1 MMKLFG
7 LANAFW
13 TFAVLLAGVF
23 YPRLVLLGD
32 FPHMDEG
39 LSVFLGGLCA
49 EAFSGSG
56 HLPLMHG
63 LPLEALLLCWTSFLP
78 GFTVI
83 WLRLCDLLFA
93 CLAGWLLCRIYQEEC
108 GNEAMGLVLALLVL
122 CPMNYPAVIDAG
134 YKNAIP
140 PAFCF
145 LFGAFLLARDNPAP
159 KSGRWFFCGL
169 CVCLAVL
176 FREPFVVFAL
186 LGCVAVMVCGGF
198 PATLRYI
205 AGGIA
210 GLVPILLLLFW
221 LQGPDAL
228 REIYEAYNG
237 RGLLYAQ
244 ETGRIWHNFHSGI
257 YRSLHNFAGPIAAL
271 AGVGALFI
279 FSRLKFG
286 GRPVA
291 AKRALFWLAVFL
303 LPMLEPMTKIGF
315 LYHFSVCLP
324 GLGGLA
330 AWLVKAMSACQYK
343 KTNAGIAV
351 ICCLCACVSVAGLP
365 GPTNAPMT
373 FQMLGRFP
381 APGWPDEW
389 AEKSNPLMAAREI
402 KKALPPGGT
411 FSTSAFS
418 FFIYPAVGAMPP
430 KTERHD
436 AGYGLSDLSRY
447 YVKLGMN
454 SEKLASELRAN
465 PPDVIAIG
473 KAFDVHERDYAAS
486 LREAVEKCG
495 LYQPVAVVDPDPSRH
510 YGWLGYQIYR
520 KKTG

>member
-1 MMKLFG
+1 MKLSGFT
-7 LANAFW
+7 NAFW

-23 YPRLVLLGD
+23 YPRLMVLGD

-39 LSVFLGGLCA
+39 LSVFLSELCA

-108 GNEAMGLVLALLVL
+108 GTTAIGLLLGLLVL
-122 CPMNYPAVIDAG
+122 CPLNYPGVIDAG

-140 PAFCF
+140 VAFCF
-145 LFGAFLLARDNPAP
+145 LFGAFLLARNNPGP
-159 KSGRWFFCGL
+159 KSIRWFFCGL
-169 CVCLAVL
+169 CLCLAVL
-176 FREPFVVFAL
+176 LREPFVVFAL

-210 GLVPILLLLFW
+210 GLVPILLFLFW
-221 LQGPDAL
+221 IQGPDAL
-228 REIYEAYNG
+228 NEIYEAYID

-244 ETGRIWHNFHSGI
+244 ETGRIWHNFQSGI
-257 YRSLHNFAGPIAAL
+257 YKSLHNFTGPIAAL
-271 AGVGALFI
+271 LGVGALFVFRRI
-279 FSRLKFG
+279 KFG
-286 GRPVA
+286 FRIVSV
-291 AKRALFWLAVFL
+291 KRGLFWLAVFL
-303 LPMLEPMTKIGF
+303 LPLLEPMTKIGF

-330 AWLVKAMSACQYK
+330 AWLVKEMSGWQHK
-343 KTNAGIAV
+343 KTGAGIV
-351 ICCLCACVSVAGLP
+351 VLVSLCAYISLAGLP
-365 GPTNAPMT
+365 GPTRAPMT
-373 FQMLGRFP
+373 LQMLGRFP
-381 APGWPDEW
+381 QQGWPDEW

-402 KKALPPGGT
+402 KKVLPPGGT
-411 FSTSAFS
+411 LSTSAFS
-418 FFIYPAVGAMPP
+418 FFLYPAAGAMTP

-436 AGYGLSDLSRY
+436 AGYGLGDLSRY

-454 SEKLASELRAN
+454 SDKLASELKAN

-473 KAFDVHERDYAAS
+473 KAFDVHERDYAPS
-486 LREAVEKCG
+486 LEEAVEKSG
-495 LYQPVAVVDPDPSRH
+495 LYQLAGVVKPDPARQ

>member
-1 MMKLFG
+1 MKLSGF
-7 LANAFW
+7 ANVFW
-13 TFAVLLAGVF
+13 TLAVVLAGVF
-23 YPRLVLLGD
+23 YPRLMILGD

-39 LSVFLGGLCA
+39 LSVFLGELCA
-49 EAFSGSG
+49 EAFSGG
-56 HLPLMHG
+56 GQLPLMHG

-93 CLAGWLLCRIYQEEC
+93 CVAGWLLCRIYQEEC
-108 GNEAMGLVLALLVL
+108 GNAATGLALALLVL
-122 CPMNYPAVIDAG
+122 CPMNYPGVIDAG

-145 LFGAFLLARDNPAP
+145 LFGAFLLTRNNPDP
-159 KSGRWFFCGL
+159 KSIRWFFCGL
-169 CVCLAVL
+169 CLCAAVL

-186 LGCVAVMVCGGF
+186 LGCVVVMVCGGG
-198 PATLRYI
+198 PAALRYI

-221 LQGPDAL
+221 LQGIDAL
-228 REIYEAYNG
+228 NEIYEAYID

-244 ETGRIWHNFHSGI
+244 ETGRIWHNFQSGI
-257 YRSLHNFAGPIAAL
+257 YKALHNFTGPIAAL
-271 AGVGALFI
+271 LGVGALFVYR
-279 FSRLKFG
+279 RLKFG
-286 GRPVA
+286 VRIVS
-291 AKRALFWLAVFL
+291 AKRGLFWLAVFL
-303 LPMLEPMTKIGF
+303 LPLLEPMTKIGF

-330 AWLVKAMSACQYK
+330 AWLVQEMSSCQRK
-343 KTNAGIAV
+343 KTGAGIV
-351 ICCLCACVSVAGLP
+351 VLVSLCVCISLAGLP
-365 GPTNAPMT
+365 SPANAPMT
-373 FQMLGRFP
+373 LQMIGRFP
-381 APGWPDEW
+381 EQGWPDEW

-402 KKALPPGGT
+402 RKALPPGGT
-411 FSTSAFS
+411 LSASAFS
-418 FFIYPAVGAMPP
+418 FFIYPAAGAMPP
-430 KTERHD
+430 KTERHG

-454 SEKLASELRAN
+454 SEKLASELKAN

-486 LREAVEKCG
+486 LSDAVKKSG
-495 LYQPVAVVDPDPSRH
+495 LYRLVSVVNPDAARH
-510 YGWLGYQIYR
+510 YGWLAYQIYR